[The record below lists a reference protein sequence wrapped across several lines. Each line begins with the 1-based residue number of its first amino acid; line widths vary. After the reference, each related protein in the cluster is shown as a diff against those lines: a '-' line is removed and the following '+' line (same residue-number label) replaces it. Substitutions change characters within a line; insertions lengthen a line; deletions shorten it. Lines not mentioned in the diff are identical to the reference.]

1 MNSLKVYPPSPSP
14 PPTYSTFKTCK
25 NENTESK
32 FLLMHCFLI
41 NVLYILYR
49 QLSSMIETKW
59 KTKGEGRYVCRGIHA
74 ADQLLNDDCVK
85 AFSIGLVL
93 SFSSVPWDRC
103 IEATSI

>member
-1 MNSLKVYPPSPSP
+1 
-14 PPTYSTFKTCK
+14 
-25 NENTESK
+25 
-32 FLLMHCFLI
+32 MHCFLI
-41 NVLYILYR
+41 NVLYILSR
-49 QLSSMIETKW
+49 QLSSMTETKW
-59 KTKGEGRYVCRGIHA
+59 KTKGEGGIHA